1 MSIHQKDGAR
11 GVRYQVRWREGERN
25 RQRSFPSLHEAEAFE
40 RSISHTKR
48 YGAFAPQEPSSMRLS
63 EFIERWMQTSGIA
76 WAKTTLVSRASLCD
90 CWIDPFIGHV
100 PLRELGRSRV
110 RDFRAEIMAAGSS
123 PTNTNNVVRCLSA
136 ALGVAEEE
144 GLIPVNPC
152 IRLGAVKQGPRKRKA
167 ITEDVLEA
175 LINGA
180 KTPRDRVMIGLCG
193 YAALRPAE
201 ILALTVEDLED
212 GWISVDDSVQY
223 GERVT
228 DKNSRPRS
236 VPISD
241 PLKPLLAQAVDYIPD
256 TASEKLIAPND
267 EGGFLD
273 WHNWSRDVWRP
284 LRDVH
289 APGLVFYSLRH
300 TAVSRWIGE
309 GNDVVHVAEWA
320 GHSVETCLK
329 HYAHLWKRVP
339 PRGAQSGPS
348 SAPSAEGEPA
358 GNQVQ
363 DQTAEGATNVQPS
376 AQGSAPA

>member
-25 RQRSFPSLHEAEAFE
+25 RQRSFPSLREAQAFE
-40 RSISHTKR
+40 LSISHTKR
-48 YGAFAPQEPSSMRLS
+48 YGAFAPQEPSAMLLRD
-63 EFIERWMQTSGIA
+63 FIERWMTTSGIA
-76 WAKTTLVSRASLCD
+76 WAKTTLISRASLCD
-90 CWIDPFIGHV
+90 RWIDPFIGHV

-110 RDFRAEIMAAGSS
+110 RDFRAEIMAKGSS
-123 PTNTNNVVRCLSA
+123 PTNTNNVMRCLSA
-136 ALGVAEEE
+136 ALGVAESE
-144 GLIPVNPC
+144 GLVPVNPC
-152 IRLGAVKQGPRKRKA
+152 LRLGAVKQGPRNRQA
-167 ITEDVLEA
+167 VPEDVVQA
-175 LINGA
+175 LIDRA
-180 KTPRDRVMIGLCG
+180 KTPRDRAIIGLCA

-201 ILALTVEDLED
+201 ILSLTVVDLD
-212 GWISVDDSVQY
+212 SGWINVASSVQY

-241 PLKPLLAQAVDYIPD
+241 TLKPLLAQA
-256 TASEKLIAPND
+256 ASTGSANEKLVAPNE

-284 LRDVH
+284 IRDAV

-329 HYAHLWKRVP
+329 HYAHLWNRSRRPVVRTAP
-339 PRGAQSGPS
+339 A
-348 SAPSAEGEPA
+348 SAPSSEASAPLES
-358 GNQVQ
+358 QVQ
-363 DQTAEGATNVQPS
+363 DPTVEGATTVQLP
-376 AQGSAPA
+376 AQGSGPA